1 MCTPKVVTNTLVADT
16 APGASAG
23 DCHISS
29 SSLLLAA
36 LPSAALL
43 RNVTDAEKEQQAVLL
58 KQLQERS
65 QDASSVKES
74 NPAMHQVAARTKQT
88 LRRKSSIP
96 ARPLKKAHY
105 GWRRMVCNPSREEPE
120 TETETDE
127 EKGEEDDDEEEDE
140 DVVEEEIL
148 EEEIEDEVEEDD
160 DEDEEG
166 EEEEAVVSK
175 PLRPKR
181 KAKAQN

>member
-23 DCHISS
+23 DYHLSS

-74 NPAMHQVAARTKQT
+74 NPVMHQVAARTNTPDWKVEKGIDPKRRGFYRQFLL
-88 LRRKSSIP
+88 LRVI
-96 ARPLKKAHY
+96 
-105 GWRRMVCNPSREEPE
+105 RRMITGSYY
-120 TETETDE
+120 
-127 EKGEEDDDEEEDE
+127 
-140 DVVEEEIL
+140 
-148 EEEIEDEVEEDD
+148 
-160 DEDEEG
+160 
-166 EEEEAVVSK
+166 
-175 PLRPKR
+175 
-181 KAKAQN
+181 